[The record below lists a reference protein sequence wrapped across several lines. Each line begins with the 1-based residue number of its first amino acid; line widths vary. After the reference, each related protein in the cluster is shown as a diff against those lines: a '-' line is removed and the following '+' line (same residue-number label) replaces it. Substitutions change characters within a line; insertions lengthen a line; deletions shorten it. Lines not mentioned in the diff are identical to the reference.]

1 MTKDINLKE
10 IERKAYRDSLQDGLM
25 ELVMG
30 VCLAAM
36 SSRALSPAFI
46 GMFVLAPLLFR
57 RVLMAMRRRFTY
69 PRIGYVK
76 LVDEKPKEVLGGIA
90 TVMLIVI
97 AAMAVAFVIFGDVRS
112 FALWLKWFPAFVG
125 VLLAGMFSSIAAK
138 SGLIRHYAF
147 ALASVISGLVFSIL
161 RFEPLVTGLFIYFLV
176 MGVLLI
182 LCGLV
187 IFIRFLRRHPLPAE
201 EESDVNA

>member
-1 MTKDINLKE
+1 MVKDVNLKE
-10 IERKAYRDSLQDGLM
+10 IERRALRGSQQDGLM

-36 SSRALSPAFI
+36 SSRALSPVFI
-46 GMFVLAPLLFR
+46 GTFVLAPLLFR
-57 RVLMAMRRRFTY
+57 PVLMAMRKRFTY

-76 LVDEKPKEVLGGIA
+76 LVEEKPKEVVGGIA
-90 TVMLIVI
+90 TLMLILI
-97 AAMAVAFVIFGDVRS
+97 AAMAVGFVIFGDVRN
-112 FALWLKWFPAFVG
+112 FALWLKWSPAFVG

-147 ALASVISGLVFSIL
+147 ALASVISGLVLSIL
-161 RFEPLVTGLFIYFLV
+161 RFKPLETGLFIYFLV

>member
-1 MTKDINLKE
+1 MSTPIDVKE
-10 IERKAYRDSLQDGLM
+10 IERKAYRDSQQDGLM

-36 SSRALSPAFI
+36 SSRALSPVFI
-46 GMFVLAPLLFR
+46 GTFVLAPLLFR
-57 RVLMAMRRRFTY
+57 PVLMAMRKRFTY

-76 LVDEKPKEVLGGIA
+76 LVEEKPKEVVGGIA
-90 TVMLIVI
+90 TVMLILI
-97 AAMAVAFVIFGDVRS
+97 AAMAVGFVIFGDVRNV
-112 FALWLKWFPAFVG
+112 ALWLKWSPAFVG

-138 SGLIRHYAF
+138 SRLIPQYAF

-161 RFEPLVTGLFIYFLV
+161 RFEPPETGLFIYFLV

-182 LCGLV
+182 LYGLV
-187 IFIRFLRRHPLPAE
+187 MFIRFLRRHPLPAE
-201 EESDVNA
+201 EESDVTD